1 MLPIFRPFMMA
12 GLVSAGLVACILFPQ
27 GALAKDYVVG
37 LSPYLKPEQAQRESR
52 VVAHHLISTLQPG
65 DTAVVID
72 AYHLRT
78 IARFQVPNK
87 PIYNTLKIKLKTN
100 TQAVM
105 ALNRFAAA
113 AQVPNKAGEPKKP
126 GALKIPEFL
135 RFVGSTYAAQSVD
148 ILLFGS
154 PLYPAPQS
162 PGFSMESGLGLIP
175 GDGHLFHSV
184 GSTPFGVDNPQALKG
199 KRLYWY
205 TGGTHWALHEQ
216 HRWHVERFWS
226 LFCSKQ
232 GATLVSFQDDLTT
245 VLNQAKAHRATP
257 QNQYGPLSPGK
268 KKLEMIRVRAPQQN
282 TNRSIYERPISQD
295 KPPAALVK
303 QAQNVEFGIQ
313 WRCNQCDLDLYVRPT
328 PTADVL
334 FFGKRQSP
342 YGAYLK
348 DYMSSPKNF
357 FETVQLKKPV
367 DLRQTLV
374 AVNYFSSPLF
384 GTAGPVTGELR
395 VSWQGRTYRK
405 AFTMPATRG
414 NAGWDRQELM
424 RTGRGPSTH
433 WVVFNLPEMLG
444 L

>member
-1 MLPIFRPFMMA
+1 MLPLFRPFMIA
-12 GLVSAGLVACILFPQ
+12 GLVSAGLVGCVLFPQ
-27 GALAKDYVVG
+27 GALAKEYVVG

-65 DTAVVID
+65 DEAVVMD

-100 TQAVM
+100 AQAVA

-113 AQVPNKAGEPKKP
+113 AQVPNKAGEPQKP

-135 RFVGSTYAAQSVD
+135 RFVGSTYPAHSVD

-162 PGFSMESGLGLIP
+162 PGFSMESGLIP

-184 GSTPFGVDNPQALKG
+184 GSTPFGVDNPQALRG

-232 GATLVSFQDDLTT
+232 GGMLVSFHGDLAT
-245 VLNQAKAHRATP
+245 VLTQAKAHRATP
-257 QNQYGPLSPGK
+257 QNQYGPISPGK
-268 KKLEMIRVRAPQQN
+268 KKLEMIRVRTPQQN
-282 TNRSIYERPISQD
+282 TNTSIYERPISQD

-303 QAQNVEFGIQ
+303 QAENVEFGIQ
-313 WRCNQCDLDLYVRPT
+313 WQCNQCDLDLYVRPT
-328 PTADVL
+328 PTAEVL
-334 FFGKRQSP
+334 YFGKRQSP

-348 DYMSSPKNF
+348 DYLSSPKNF

-367 DLRQTLV
+367 DLNKTLV
-374 AVNYFSSPLF
+374 AVNYYSSPF
-384 GTAGPVTGELR
+384 FAPSPGPVKGEMR
-395 VSWQGRTYRK
+395 ISWQGRTYRK
-405 AFTMPATRG
+405 AFLFTMSGG
-414 NAGWDRQELM
+414 NLGWQRQDLF
-424 RTGRGPSTH
+424 RTGQAPSPH
-433 WVVFNLPEMLG
+433 WIVFNLSDILG
-444 L
+444 I